1 MTGTRTRFGKIAM
14 AGAASN
20 LAILVLVSVPVAA
33 QTVPAQPSP
42 ATTAVQQPQ
51 DFADEVEIRIAE
63 LHNALRITPD
73 QEALFRAYAN
83 TMRANAQATHAM
95 FLARAQA
102 TDFTAPA
109 RLRWYA
115 QAAAA
120 RADAINK
127 LIAPF
132 DALYQ
137 ALSAD
142 QKAAADQYFEQFRLR
157 RMPMHMRMHTHM
169 QQ

>member
-1 MTGTRTRFGKIAM
+1 MTGTMTRLGKTAIA
-14 AGAASN
+14 GVASS
-20 LAILVLVSVPVAA
+20 LAVLALLSAPVAA
-33 QTVPAQPSP
+33 QSMPAQPSP
-42 ATTAVQQPQ
+42 AATAVQLPQ

-73 QEALFRAYAN
+73 QEALFRAYAD
-83 TMRANAQATHAM
+83 TRRANAQAIHAM

-102 TDFTAPA
+102 SDLTAPA
-109 RLRWYA
+109 ILRWFA
-115 QAAAA
+115 QTAAA

-127 LIAPF
+127 LIGPF

-137 ALSAD
+137 TLSPD
-142 QKAAADQYFEQFRLR
+142 QKAAADGYFEQFRLR
-157 RMPMHMRMHTHM
+157 RMPMRMPMHHV

>member
-1 MTGTRTRFGKIAM
+1 MTMTGNTGRSFKTVARGTASAFALLVATSLLAAPAALAQVNDPPSSAM
-14 AGAASN
+14 Q
-20 LAILVLVSVPVAA
+20 L
-33 QTVPAQPSP
+33 
-42 ATTAVQQPQ
+42 PQ
-51 DFADEVEIRIAE
+51 GFADEVEIRIAE

-73 QEALFRAYAN
+73 QEALYRAYAD

-109 RLRWYA
+109 RLRWFA

-137 ALSAD
+137 ALTPD
-142 QKAAADQYFEQFRLR
+142 QKVAADQYFEQFRLR
-157 RMPMHMRMHTHM
+157 RMPMRMHMHT